1 MWRIRIKIIRI
12 WKQNT
17 VPGGQSIE
25 MVLVDSSGDKIHA
38 TVSNDLVSHYDELLY
53 EGCSKILINFV
64 VEHAWGSYR
73 TTKHPYK
80 IRFLPLTRVRYCQD
94 LPLGIEDP
102 AYLPKAL
109 TNLFGKTFLFK
120 ILIEKN
126 NYLYKHKTYKVVN
139 LITNTDMINE
149 FYVTYYPQLSVCYI
163 IVSIILLK
171 DVILFQGSITGI
183 GSSSQSKQSTKLTPA
198 KRCGL
203 PIRDL
208 MREFDEMSDTK
219 VTPILKIKKEENDF
233 SG

>member
-1 MWRIRIKIIRI
+1 MCTIAAIDEDMGWYYLSCKVCAT
-12 WKQNT
+12 KLLT
-17 VPGGQSIE
+17 VPNDCDDAVIPILDGGYRYYCTRCKTVAPKLLPRYNLHLV
-25 MVLVDSSGDKIHA
+25 VLDN
-38 TVSNDLVSHYDELLY
+38 TSNIKLHLSDNLAFQLLHQPCVELT
-53 EGCSKILINFV
+53 GKV
-64 VEHAWGSYR
+64 
-73 TTKHPYK
+73 TKE
-80 IRFLPLTRVRYCQD
+80 
-94 LPLGIEDP
+94 IEDP

-149 FYVTYYPQLSVCYI
+149 FYVTYYPQGSQRMPCSPFSNLSR
-163 IVSIILLK
+163 
-171 DVILFQGSITGI
+171 VIEGSITGI
-183 GSSSQSKQSTKLTPA
+183 GSSSQSKQSTQLT
-198 KRCGL
+198 